1 MKLRRSEMKQVVY
14 LGGEEGVVPREKM
27 LERVTG
33 RPISESKALL
43 ARYSRAEGYTWTNRR
58 GQVVAVTSP
67 SVFNVNVKYAD
78 EDKRRTEYLQKLREA
93 LDKVTKPDV
102 TPADM
107 AEALRLQI
115 EYLEFLSLLDD

>member
-1 MKLRRSEMKQVVY
+1 MKLRRSERKQVVY

-43 ARYSRAEGYTWTNRR
+43 ARYSRTEGYTWTNRR

-67 SVFNVNVKYAD
+67 SVFNVTVKYAD

-93 LDKVTKPDV
+93 LDKVTKPDA